1 MKINENKTTRNLNIN
16 QLGIKNKH
24 KIKLS
29 KNRQMYLLSP
39 TKESSR
45 PNTVQSELAN
55 IQAKDYNSILLN
67 KIRKLNDKNSNK
79 NNSTQ
84 TIDTN

>member
-55 IQAKDYNSILLN
+55 I
-67 KIRKLNDKNSNK
+67 
-79 NNSTQ
+79 
-84 TIDTN
+84 